1 LAHGVFGHCIHE
13 YKWNHHWV
21 AKSKAVGP
29 RLAVSFENGSSLPL
43 AEFAQVRIESGNLNM
58 AMENL

>member
-21 AKSKAVGP
+21 VESKAVGP
-29 RLAVSFENGSSLPL
+29 RLAVSFENWPSLPL
-43 AEFAQVRIESGNLNM
+43 AEFAQVRIESSNRDM
-58 AMENL
+58 ALENL